1 MARYRFTVS
10 DTGIGMGEEFLERI
24 FEPFSRSSEA
34 APVEGTGLGLSIVR
48 GLIEL
53 MGGTISVESRPGSG
67 SVFLVEL
74 ECETAEETQAAP
86 SKEGRQPFTGGEGR
100 EQLSGLCFLVAEDNE
115 INAEI
120 LCGLLEIY
128 GAKTVVR
135 TDGAQTLEEF
145 RNTAPGTY
153 SAVLMDIQMP
163 VMNGYEA
170 ARAIRMT
177 KRQDASSIPI
187 VAMTANAF
195 SEDVQAALDAGMN
208 AHIAKPIDVGILE
221 RTLLKVLKAGMG
233 TE

>member
-1 MARYRFTVS
+1 ME
-10 DTGIGMGEEFLERI
+10 EEFLERI

-34 APVEGTGLGLSIVR
+34 APIEGTGLGLSIVK

-53 MGGTISVESRPGSG
+53 MGGTITVKSRQGSG

-74 ECETAEETQAAP
+74 ECKTAEETQTEPA
-86 SKEGRQPFTGGEGR
+86 KKGKQPFSGGKGR
-100 EQLSGLCFLVAEDNE
+100 ERLSGLCFLIAEDNE

-120 LCGLLEIY
+120 LSGLLEIY

-135 TDGAQTLEEF
+135 ADGAQALEEF
-145 RNTAPGTY
+145 QNTAPGTY
-153 SAVLMDIQMP
+153 SAILMDIQMP

-177 KRQDASSIPI
+177 KRLDASVIPI

-195 SEDVQAALDAGMN
+195 SEDVQAAMDAGMN
-208 AHIAKPIDVGILE
+208 AHIAKPIDVGMLE
-221 RTLLKVLKAGMG
+221 RTLIKVLGSGM
-233 TE
+233 EQE